1 MVGHHQ
7 MQRCLENLFR
17 GKTQLLPS
25 LSRELSSAP
34 PISCAMIGWRQDDL
48 VILGRET
55 YWGRV
60 VGGRGG
66 VLKQSWRE
74 KDKRRRGLI
83 YVSNKE
89 HKEACGQHGAQ

>member
-1 MVGHHQ
+1 
-7 MQRCLENLFR
+7 MQRRLENPFR

-25 LSRELSSAP
+25 LSRELRSAP
-34 PISCAMIGWRQDDL
+34 PISCPLIGWRQAGL
-48 VILGRET
+48 VLLGRAT
-55 YWGRV
+55 YRGRV

-66 VLKQSWRE
+66 VFKLSWRE

-89 HKEACGQHGAQ
+89 HKEPCGQH

>member
-7 MQRCLENLFR
+7 TQRRLENRFR

-34 PISCAMIGWRQDDL
+34 PISCPMIGWRQDGL
-48 VILGRET
+48 VLLGRET
-55 YWGRV
+55 CRGRV
-60 VGGRGG
+60 DGGRGG
-66 VLKQSWRE
+66 VFKQSWRE

-89 HKEACGQHGAQ
+89 HKEACGQH